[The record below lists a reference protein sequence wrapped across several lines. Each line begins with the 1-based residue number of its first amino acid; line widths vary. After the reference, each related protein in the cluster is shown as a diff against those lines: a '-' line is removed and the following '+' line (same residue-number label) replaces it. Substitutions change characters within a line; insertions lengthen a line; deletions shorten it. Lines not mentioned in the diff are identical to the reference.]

1 MFGIASFAQS
11 TFAGLGNN
19 NRFQYANNGT
29 YTYIGQSSDILQTR
43 YLNAENGTY
52 NYVGVDAIVNR
63 HSKIFTSNGTYAY
76 NGFTSTNKLF
86 LGDWEFEFGA
96 VDVWT
101 CQDEGATAVWTEE
114 TTTPIT
120 WN

>member
-1 MFGIASFAQS
+1 MFGASPFANT
-11 TFAGLGNN
+11 TFAANENKYFYASGGVYTYSGRSSTLLKNNVISAGNGTYSYSGRNVTILN
-19 NRFQYANNGT
+19 NRRIVSANGT
-29 YTYIGQSSDILQTR
+29 YTYS
-43 YLNAENGTY
+43 
-52 NYVGVDAIVNR
+52 
-63 HSKIFTSNGTYAY
+63 
-76 NGFTSTNKLF
+76 GFTSTNKLF

-101 CQDEGATAVWTEE
+101 CQDEGATVVWTEE

>member
-1 MFGIASFAQS
+1 MFGVSAIAQS
-11 TFAGLGNN
+11 PFASLGGT
-19 NRFQYANNGT
+19 NRIQYANNGT
-29 YTYIGQSSDILQTR
+29 YSYTGIATTLLNSKYLEATNGTYSYIGSNAMVNINTKIF
-43 YLNAENGTY
+43 AENGAYT
-52 NYVGVDAIVNR
+52 I
-63 HSKIFTSNGTYAY
+63 NGQ
-76 NGFTSTNKLF
+76 TSTNKLY

-101 CQDEGATAVWTEE
+101 CQDEGATATWTIE

>member
-1 MFGIASFAQS
+1 MFGVS
-11 TFAGLGNN
+11 TFAGNTFAATENKYLYASKGTYSYSGISSTILKSKILSAGNGTYSYSGSNVTILN
-19 NRFQYANNGT
+19 NHRIVSANGT
-29 YTYIGQSSDILQTR
+29 YTY
-43 YLNAENGTY
+43 
-52 NYVGVDAIVNR
+52 
-63 HSKIFTSNGTYAY
+63 
-76 NGFTSTNKLF
+76 NGFSSTNKLF

>member
-19 NRFQYANNGT
+19 NRVQYANNGT

-43 YLNAENGTY
+43 YLNAGNGTY
-52 NYVGVDAIVNR
+52 SYSGRNVTILNNRRIV
-63 HSKIFTSNGTYAY
+63 SANGAYTYS
-76 NGFTSTNKLF
+76 GFTSTNKLF

-96 VDVWT
+96 VDVWA
-101 CQDEGATAVWTEE
+101 CQDEVTTIVWTEE

>member
-1 MFGIASFAQS
+1 MFGLTAFAQS
-11 TFAGLGNN
+11 PFSDFEHNTTYALNGVYDYTGLDANILNNRSITALNGVYNYTGNN
-19 NRFQYANNGT
+19 ASLLKAFKVYAINGI
-29 YTYIGQSSDILQTR
+29 YTYS
-43 YLNAENGTY
+43 
-52 NYVGVDAIVNR
+52 
-63 HSKIFTSNGTYAY
+63 
-76 NGFTSTNKLF
+76 GFTSTNKLF

>member
-1 MFGIASFAQS
+1 MFGASPFA
-11 TFAGLGNN
+11 TTPFAANENKYFYASGGVYTYSGRSITVLKTNILNAEDGAYSYLGNDSTIICA
-19 NRFQYANNGT
+19 RLLVSENGT
-29 YTYIGQSSDILQTR
+29 YTY
-43 YLNAENGTY
+43 
-52 NYVGVDAIVNR
+52 
-63 HSKIFTSNGTYAY
+63 
-76 NGFTSTNKLF
+76 NGFSSTNKLF

-101 CQDEGATAVWTEE
+101 CQDEGETAVWTEE

>member
-1 MFGIASFAQS
+1 MFGVS
-11 TFAGLGNN
+11 TFAGNTFAATENKYLYASKGTYSYSGISSTILKSKILSADNGAYFYSGDNVTILN
-19 NRFQYANNGT
+19 NRMIVSANGT
-29 YTYIGQSSDILQTR
+29 YT
-43 YLNAENGTY
+43 
-52 NYVGVDAIVNR
+52 
-63 HSKIFTSNGTYAY
+63 Y
-76 NGFTSTNKLF
+76 NGFTSTSKLF

-101 CQDEGATAVWTEE
+101 CQDEGATVVWTEE

>member
-1 MFGIASFAQS
+1 MFGMASFAQS
-11 TFAGLGNN
+11 TFASLGGT
-19 NRFQYANNGT
+19 NRIQYANNGAYS
-29 YTYIGQSSDILQTR
+29 YTGIASTLLNSK
-43 YLNAENGTY
+43 YLEATNGTY
-52 NYVGVDAIVNR
+52 NYIGSNAMVNINTQILAENGV
-63 HSKIFTSNGTYAY
+63 YAY

-101 CQDEGATAVWTEE
+101 CQDEGATAVWTTE

>member
-1 MFGIASFAQS
+1 MFGLTAFAQS
-11 TFAGLGNN
+11 SFSDFEHNTTSYGNYLYAGLDANILN
-19 NRFQYANNGT
+19 NRSITALNGVYNYNGINTSIINTRIINANNGI
-29 YTYIGQSSDILQTR
+29 YT
-43 YLNAENGTY
+43 
-52 NYVGVDAIVNR
+52 
-63 HSKIFTSNGTYAY
+63 Y

-101 CQDEGATAVWTEE
+101 CQDEGVTAVWTTE